1 MHSHI
6 SPIRVVLTEDHPVV
20 RAGIRDMIRSAEGI
34 ELVGD
39 AANGEEA
46 LRQVEALR
54 PDVLLLDIELPDSSG
69 VDITRKILADYPE
82 VKILILSGHEDK
94 HYIRALFE
102 LGVSGYLTKDEAP
115 GTITDAIRSIAA
127 GETGWVSRR
136 VSSQLSRMMYDETQS
151 PSNLTPREEQVLAL
165 VVEGKTN
172 QAIAVHL
179 GISEKTVE
187 KYVENIFRKLGVSS
201 RVEAAVDAVR
211 RSMIEKS

>member
-1 MHSHI
+1 MHSNLT
-6 SPIRVVLTEDHPVV
+6 PIRVVITEDHPVV
-20 RAGIRDMIRSAEGI
+20 RAGIRDMLLSVDGI

-39 AANGEEA
+39 AANGVEA
-46 LRQVEALR
+46 MQKVEALR
-54 PDVLLLDIELPDSSG
+54 PDVMLLDIELPDSTG
-69 VDITRKILADYPE
+69 VDITRKILASFPE
-82 VKILILSGHEDK
+82 TKILILSGHEDK

-115 GTITDAIRSIAA
+115 ESIIEAIRSVAS

-136 VSSQLSRMMYDETQS
+136 VSSQLSRMMYDETQA
-151 PSNLTPREEQVLAL
+151 PTNLTPREDQVLNL

-172 QAIAVHL
+172 QAIAANL

-211 RSMIEKS
+211 RSMLEKS